1 MMDLLVFVMVGLI
14 KAIGIVFFITL
25 PWVAWR
31 KGSPVR
37 ALALTVIAISVAA
50 LLWWPFASGAEGVA
64 QMFRQMR
71 WLSVILLVCAPLGV
85 LTHYRRENQT
95 IN

>member
-1 MMDLLVFVMVGLI
+1 MDLLFFVTGII
-14 KAIGIVFFITL
+14 KAVGTVFFMVL

-31 KGSPVR
+31 RGSPV
-37 ALALTVIAISVAA
+37 LGLMLIVIALSVAA

-64 QMFRQMR
+64 QMLRQLW
-71 WLSVILLVCAPLGV
+71 WLSAVFLLCAPLGV
-85 LTHYRRENQT
+85 LMHYRREKQT

>member
-1 MMDLLVFVMVGLI
+1 MMDLLFIVMAGLI
-14 KAIGIVFFITL
+14 KAMGTVFFLAL

-37 ALALTVIAISVAA
+37 AFALMVIAISVAA

-64 QMFRQMR
+64 QTFRQMW
-71 WLSVILLVCAPLGV
+71 WLSVIFLVCAPLGV
-85 LTHYRRENQT
+85 LAPYRREKQI

>member
-1 MMDLLVFVMVGLI
+1 MDLLFFAMTGLI
-14 KAIGIVFFITL
+14 KAMGTVFFMAL

-31 KGSPVR
+31 KGSPVL
-37 ALALTVIAISVAA
+37 ALALMVIAISVAA

-64 QMFRQMR
+64 QMLRQIW
-71 WLSVILLVCAPLGV
+71 WLSVIFLVCAPLGV
-85 LTHYRRENQT
+85 LAHHKREKQI